1 MLTNIYKSLNERAR
15 ALGIATDLPYINR
28 SERRRN
34 LKLAIKEEKQNKNP
48 IVKSSIRKFIG
59 TK

>member
-1 MLTNIYKSLNERAR
+1 MLTTYNKSLNERAR
-15 ALGIATDLPYINR
+15 LLGIATDLPDINR

-34 LKLAIKEEKQNKNP
+34 LKLAIKEEIMNRDK

-59 TK
+59 TR